1 MTDFVGVNGS
11 GTDLVIVVSVGVLAA
26 VGAIITD
33 LSSLSPT
40 VGKLD
45 RLVTVSRLGDSVTE
59 GLVVVAMGACGS
71 SGVFSTSSLISGDS
85 AIAGT
90 VVSLLLSVIIGSSFV
105 SSVPSPSCIY
115 IYIG

>member
-26 VGAIITD
+26 VGAKITNF
-33 LSSLSPT
+33 SSLSPT

-59 GLVVVAMGACGS
+59 GLVVVVGACGS

-85 AIAGT
+85 AIPGT
-90 VVSLLLSVIIGSSFV
+90 VVSLLLSVIGSSFV